1 LKKHQQQ
8 KPTSL
13 SERGTNFSKFGIYVQ
28 NATNLISVQGAWIQ
42 IPHQCFFRYRFP
54 EKIKTSQK

>member
-1 LKKHQQQ
+1 MK
-8 KPTSL
+8 T
-13 SERGTNFSKFGIYVQ
+13 RGTNFSKFGIYVQ